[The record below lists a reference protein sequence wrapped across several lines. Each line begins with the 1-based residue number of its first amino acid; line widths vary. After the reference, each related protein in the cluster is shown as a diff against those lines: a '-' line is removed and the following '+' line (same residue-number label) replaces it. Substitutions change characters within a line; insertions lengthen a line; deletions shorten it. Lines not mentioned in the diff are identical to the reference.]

1 MKSLNLE
8 LNELFYYLTE
18 FIDRNGFS
26 PSYREIQTALGYK
39 SISMVKPKLLELE
52 QLNKIKINNYK
63 SRAIEIIG
71 LKNRLQQETPINES
85 IVFKILNDT
94 FPNRF
99 STQNDNV
106 LSISKTLLPEIDA
119 TDSCFILKMIGT
131 SIVDAGIDD
140 GDFVLIKN
148 QTTAK
153 TNDIVYALIEDEF
166 TTIKKYIKKGEMI
179 TLFPANKSMK
189 PVIPKKI
196 KILGV
201 IVGCL
206 KLKF

>member
-1 MKSLNLE
+1 
-8 LNELFYYLTE
+8 
-18 FIDRNGFS
+18 
-26 PSYREIQTALGYK
+26 
-39 SISMVKPKLLELE
+39 
-52 QLNKIKINNYK
+52 
-63 SRAIEIIG
+63 
-71 LKNRLQQETPINES
+71 
-85 IVFKILNDT
+85 
-94 FPNRF
+94 
-99 STQNDNV
+99 
-106 LSISKTLLPEIDA
+106 
-119 TDSCFILKMIGT
+119 MIGT
-131 SIVDAGIDD
+131 SMVDAGIDD

-166 TTIKKYIKKGEMI
+166 TTIKKYIKKGKTI
-179 TLFPANKSMK
+179 TLFPANKRMK